1 MMSRTA
7 VITGASGFIGTN
19 IMLRLLREDIRIVA
33 VYHRRQPKYIDDRIT
48 WVQADL
54 SKAKECDSVFKK
66 AAEVSENGE
75 IDYLVMTA
83 AYVGGAEKLLN
94 SPMAFVTDT
103 TVLNL
108 YVLQSAYRFKV
119 HKTLYVSSGMGY
131 AESREPL
138 VEERAMEGEPYEKY
152 YFGGWSRRYIEVV
165 CRMYA
170 EKIKDPMNISVIRI
184 DNVYGPY
191 DSFAWEK
198 SHVAAALIR
207 KVVERHNPVEVW
219 GDGKD
224 YKDFIY
230 VEDLAEGAVLALEN
244 AKGFHLYN
252 IASGKNVT
260 VNELLSMILEADNY
274 TNAKIVYN
282 ATKPTMIP
290 YKVTSIEKAKKEL
303 GFHPSVE
310 LRDGLIRTIRWYR
323 AQTDIS

>member
-1 MMSRTA
+1 MSFKTA

-19 IMLRLLREDIRIVA
+19 IMLKLLSEDVKVVA
-33 VYHRRQPKYIDDRIT
+33 VYHKNQPKYSDRGIT

-54 SKAKECDSVFKK
+54 SKPEECDSVFRK
-66 AAEVSENGE
+66 AAEISENGE

-108 YVLQSAYRFKV
+108 YVLQSAYQFRV

-138 VEERAMEGEPYEKY
+138 VEEKAMEGEPYEKY

-170 EKIKDPMNISVIRI
+170 EKIKAPMNISVIRI
-184 DNVYGPY
+184 DNVYGPW
-191 DSFAWEK
+191 DSFKWEK

-207 KVVERHNPVEVW
+207 KVVERHDPIEVW

-230 VEDLAEGAVLALEN
+230 VGDLAVGALLALKH
-244 AKGFHLYN
+244 AKGFQLYN
-252 IASGKNVT
+252 IASGRNVT
-260 VNELLSMILEADNY
+260 VNELLRVILEADGY
-274 TNAKIVYN
+274 TDARIIYN
-282 ATKPTMIP
+282 ANKPTMIP
-290 YKVTSIEKAKKEL
+290 YKVTSIEKAKREL
-303 GFHPSVE
+303 GFEPQTPLE
-310 LRDGLIRTIRWYR
+310 DGIRRTIQWYKK
-323 AQTDIS
+323 QM

>member
-1 MMSRTA
+1 MPVKTA
-7 VITGASGFIGTN
+7 VVTGASGFIGTN
-19 IMLRLLREDIRIVA
+19 IMLRLLREDVRVVA
-33 VYHRRQPKYIDDRIT
+33 VCHRNRPQYSDGRVT

-54 SKAKECDSVFKK
+54 SKPEECDSVFRK
-66 AAEVSENGE
+66 AAEVSGNGE

-108 YVLQSAYRFKV
+108 YVLQSAYRFRV

-131 AESREPL
+131 AESRQPL

-170 EKIKDPMNISVIRI
+170 EKIKDPMDISVIRI

-191 DSFAWEK
+191 DSFRWEK

-207 KVVERHNPVEVW
+207 KVVERQDPVEVW

-224 YKDFIY
+224 YKDFIF
-230 VEDLAEGAVLALEN
+230 VEDLAEGAVLALEH
-244 AKGFHLYN
+244 AKGFNLYN
-252 IASGKNVT
+252 IASGRNVT
-260 VNELLSMILEADNY
+260 VDELLQVILRADGY
-274 TNAKIVYN
+274 EDARIVYN
-282 ATKPTMIP
+282 ADRPTMIP
-290 YKVTSIEKAKKEL
+290 YKVTSIGKARREL
-303 GFHPSVE
+303 GFNPQTTLE
-310 LRDGLIRTIRWYR
+310 EGIRRTIRWYR
-323 AQTDIS
+323 EQL

>member
-1 MMSRTA
+1 MSKTA

-19 IMLRLLREDIRIVA
+19 IMLRLLRENVKVVA
-33 VYHRRQPKYIDDRIT
+33 VYHRNRPKYNDDRIT

-54 SKAKECDSVFKK
+54 SKPEECDSVFRK
-66 AAEVSENGE
+66 AIDVSEDGE

-108 YVLQSAYRFKV
+108 YVLQSAYRFRV

-138 VEERAMEGEPYEKY
+138 VEEKAMEGEPYEKY

-170 EKIKDPMNISVIRI
+170 EKIRDPMDISVIRI

-191 DSFAWEK
+191 DSFKWEK

-207 KVVERHNPVEVW
+207 KVVERQDPVEVW

-230 VEDLAEGAVLALEN
+230 VEDLAEGAVLALKH
-244 AKGFHLYN
+244 AKGFNLYN
-252 IASGKNVT
+252 IASGRNVT
-260 VNELLSMILEADNY
+260 VDELLQVILRADGY
-274 TNAKIVYN
+274 TNAGIVYN
-282 ATKPTMIP
+282 ADRPTMIP
-290 YKVTSIEKAKKEL
+290 YKVTSIEKARREL
-303 GFHPSVE
+303 GFNPQTSLE
-310 LRDGLIRTIRWYR
+310 EGIRRTIRWYR
-323 AQTDIS
+323 EQL